1 MPPKKDECIWSQQL
15 SRSRKLNAVIV
26 MQPAPAEGCVLCAA
40 SLSTM
45 QGRTVSLG
53 GHVADLTTGARY
65 VDATSTLLGVGST
78 PSRPASRL

>member
-1 MPPKKDECIWSQQL
+1 M
-15 SRSRKLNAVIV
+15 
-26 MQPAPAEGCVLCAA
+26 LCAA